1 MIDWLERLVSKV
13 APISTWALFGAGI
26 ALSIMLGLMVLLL
39 WLGGW
44 SFASEHERLEYIGVI
59 AILLAIDLA
68 VVIAALAKARVS
80 GHGPGGVGFD
90 INSAGLDGPAPQ
102 PAVTVTT
109 EVNKK

>member
-13 APISTWALFGAGI
+13 APISTWALFGAGV
-26 ALSIMLGLMVLLL
+26 ALSMMLALMVLLL

-44 SFASEHERLEYIGVI
+44 SFASEHQRLEYIGAI

-68 VVIAALAKARVS
+68 VVIAALARARVS

-90 INSAGLDGPAPQ
+90 INSAGLDGPVP

-109 EVNKK
+109 EVNKT